1 MDSFIFL
8 LFKTVDDTTY
18 NTLNNLIHTQ
28 MLSFDINHTNNI
40 YSVKLSSNNV
50 TFNIDDFLSNKLS
63 DLFTIIT
70 EEDYKSL
77 IKLLYNDEQHIIT
90 YNNIPILYIQG
101 YYKFNSNIKNVKK
114 LQSKFQSILSS

>member
-8 LFKTVDDTTY
+8 LFKTVDNTTY
-18 NTLNNLIHTQ
+18 NTLNNLIQTQ

-40 YSVKLSSNNV
+40 YSVKLSSNNP
-50 TFNIDDFLSNKLS
+50 TFNIDDFLQNKIS

-77 IKLLYNDEQHIIT
+77 IHLLYNDEKHIIT

-101 YYKFNSNIKNVKK
+101 YYKFNSNIKNVKQ
-114 LQSKFQSILSS
+114 LQSKFQSIISS